1 MTPLQ
6 LPARI
11 LVWNKNI
18 LWWRWARTWVVLL
31 LAGTLKNSNLNC
43 HSEICDKPG
52 FVPVSRRPGNMTSD
66 FIPPRLGDGSSS
78 SKLNTAF
85 GECSSFQIRIRWR
98 KMHSRSRGKSWFNNE
113 KSWSVTSRGLYQLLL
128 PAVRWKWWHGH
139 SCTAGPL
146 RLMFYW
152 ILSPIKVSAEE
163 GQWRGYA
170 GWAQL
175 SRR

>member
-1 MTPLQ
+1 MMTLSTDVSGVV
-6 LPARI
+6 AG
-11 LVWNKNI
+11 WNLEKFKFELSQWD
-18 LWWRWARTWVVLL
+18 LWQTRFCSSQQE
-31 LAGTLKNSNLNC
+31 AGQHDFRL
-43 HSEICDKPG
+43 HSA
-52 FVPVSRRPGNMTSD
+52 SA
-66 FIPPRLGDGSSS
+66 RLGDGSSS

-98 KMHSRSRGKSWFNNE
+98 KMHSRSRGQSWFNNE
-113 KSWSVTSRGLYQLLL
+113 KSWSATSRGLYQLLL
-128 PAVRWKWWHGH
+128 PAVWWKWWHGH

-163 GQWRGYA
+163 RQWRGYA